1 MIASYTMEHAMPTP
15 TYDEVLA
22 AARRLAPEEQHRL
35 RDELAALVRQ
45 QTEHLPDR
53 EPLATI
59 AETLD
64 KIDRNPEIEG
74 T

>member
-1 MIASYTMEHAMPTP
+1 MP

-22 AARRLAPEEQHRL
+22 AARRLTPEEQHRL
-35 RDELAALVRQ
+35 RDELAALDRQ
-45 QTEHLPDR
+45 QAEQRPDK
-53 EPLATI
+53 EPLPTVS
-59 AETLD
+59 ETLD

>member
-1 MIASYTMEHAMPTP
+1 MP

-22 AARRLAPEEQHRL
+22 AARRLPPEEQQRL
-35 RDELAALVRQ
+35 RDELAALIRQ
-45 QTEHLPDR
+45 QTQQRPDR
-53 EPLATI
+53 EPLPTV

>member
-1 MIASYTMEHAMPTP
+1 MSMP

-22 AARRLAPEEQHRL
+22 AARRLPPEEQQRL
-35 RDELAALVRQ
+35 RDELAALIRQ
-45 QTEHLPDR
+45 QTEQRPDK
-53 EPLATI
+53 EPLPTI